1 MKKGKGGAIDGRGEK
16 GLTTTF
22 QGLATAQPGDEYEHD
37 TSDEEVRFNVSR
49 LDTQS

>member
-22 QGLATAQPGDEYEHD
+22 QKLATAQQGDEYEHD
-37 TSDEEVRFNVSR
+37 TSDEEVRFNVS
-49 LDTQS
+49 